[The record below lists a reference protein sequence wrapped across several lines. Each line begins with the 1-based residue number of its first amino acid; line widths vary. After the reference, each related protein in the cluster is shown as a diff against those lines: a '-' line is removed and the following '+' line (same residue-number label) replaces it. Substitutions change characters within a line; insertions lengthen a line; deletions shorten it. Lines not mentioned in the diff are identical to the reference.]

1 MSKQTLPESTK
12 NAKEA
17 PARNAQPA
25 RPARGR
31 PYRRQTARV
40 EERRDG
46 KPLLFGWGKHLS
58 RRQKNKIQSRAFWS
72 FVVVAIIA
80 VVGVLGYAY
89 YNINYGIPGQPIVT
103 VNGHVIPQSLFRKLN
118 FYLAQDLTNQQ
129 AALSQQ
135 QTAAQKLANSTD
147 PTKQQQG
154 QQELSAIQQQQQVLQ
169 AQYSIPTVGSTSVE
183 DLVDDE
189 LIQEQIPIL
198 EAHGVPASTLEA
210 SEKDI
215 TARLNAF
222 KKAFPSTVTYSQFLS
237 ASKMTED
244 DVRQLVAILVRHDK
258 MDAYQQSLVHP
269 TMPQV
274 HASLIETTTKQD
286 AAKILSQLQ
295 GLSATDLPTTFAKLA
310 KRDSK
315 DANSKSKG
323 GDLGWIVYGDTATE
337 SAAERW
343 LFASSRKVGD
353 LSPAIDVSGG
363 VYKIFYISAL
373 DQHRPVSA
381 DKLTTLKSEA
391 LTEWATLLRSAPNTT
406 ITDTD
411 STKLLDPNNFPA
423 NLPSGASSGTGS
435 GTNPVGP

>member
-25 RPARGR
+25 RPAKGR

-58 RRQKNKIQSRAFWS
+58 RRQKNKIQARAFWS
-72 FVVVAIIA
+72 FVVVAVIA

-118 FYLAQDLTNQQ
+118 FYVSQNLINQQ

-198 EAHGVPASTLEA
+198 EAHGVPASKLEA
-210 SEKDI
+210 SDKEI

-237 ASKMTED
+237 ASNMSED
-244 DVRQLVAILVRHDK
+244 DVRQLVAILIRHDK
-258 MDAYQQSLVHP
+258 MDTYQQSLVQP
-269 TMPQV
+269 TMLQV
-274 HASLIETTTKQD
+274 HASDIETTTQQD

-310 KRDSK
+310 KKSSHDV
-315 DANSKSKG
+315 NTKSKG
-323 GDLGWIVYGDTATE
+323 GDLGWLVYGDTATE
-337 SAAERW
+337 TPAANW
-343 LFASSRKVGD
+343 LFDPSRKVGD
-353 LSPAIDVSGG
+353 FSPAINVGG
-363 VYKIFYISAL
+363 GIYKIFYISAL

-381 DKLTTLKSEA
+381 NQLTTLKGEA
-391 LTEWATLLRSAPNTT
+391 LTHWISLIKSLPQTK
-406 ITDTD
+406 ITDID
-411 STKLLDPNNFPA
+411 STK
-423 NLPSGASSGTGS
+423 
-435 GTNPVGP
+435 